1 MDNPK
6 DNAYYCRKI
15 ADDLRFI
22 IAHTA
27 NLGYS
32 ELMENEVLLD
42 SIMFRLIQVSEN
54 SDRLTDDF
62 KARHQSI
69 PWRAMKGMRNR
80 IVHQYGDVDLSV
92 IYDTVTHD
100 IPTLLD
106 AIAGA
111 LR

>member
-6 DNAYYCRKI
+6 NDAYYCRKI

-22 IAHTA
+22 IAHTE
-27 NLGYS
+27 NLAYA
-32 ELMENEVLLD
+32 ELAENEVLVD

-62 KARHQSI
+62 KVRHQSI
-69 PWRAMKGMRNR
+69 PWRAVKGMRNR

-92 IYDTVTHD
+92 VYDTVKHD
-100 IPTLLD
+100 IPALLD
-106 AIAGA
+106 AITEA
-111 LR
+111 LG

>member
-6 DNAYYCRKI
+6 DNTYYCQKI

-22 IAHTA
+22 IVHTA
-27 NLGYS
+27 NLDYS

-106 AIAGA
+106 AIVGV
-111 LR
+111 LG